1 MVPSTQ
7 DETHDAETGKTN
19 LSVVEVKSNF
29 SCVDISLYIDSER
42 EQSPLSDDTKYWLL
56 TATLK
61 HMDAQGHSNI
71 V

>member
-1 MVPSTQ
+1 MIFP
-7 DETHDAETGKTN
+7 
-19 LSVVEVKSNF
+19 LSF
-29 SCVDISLYIDSER
+29 VDISLYIDSER
-42 EQSPLSDDTKYWLL
+42 DKSPLSDNTKYWLL

>member
-1 MVPSTQ
+1 MFLLGMIF
-7 DETHDAETGKTN
+7 A
-19 LSVVEVKSNF
+19 LF
-29 SCVDISLYIDSER
+29 FVDISLYIDSER
-42 EQSPLSDDTKYWLL
+42 DRSPLSDNKKYWLL